1 MAHEKGTCG
10 PDRDSCLRNKRSCY
24 HNITCTIVRQFQ
36 NGRWLIENQYHY
48 VKAINSES
56 MVFEDGEY
64 QSYHNPNAAPQYPSA
79 MIGIAERN
87 EEDFNAKLVRLKKM
101 KEIHDPTTTSNK
113 NINGSATDVD
123 HWSESEKAWHTEDCK
138 IIAR

>member
-1 MAHEKGTCG
+1 
-10 PDRDSCLRNKRSCY
+10 
-24 HNITCTIVRQFQ
+24 
-36 NGRWLIENQYHY
+36 
-48 VKAINSES
+48 
-56 MVFEDGEY
+56 
-64 QSYHNPNAAPQYPSA
+64 

-123 HWSESEKAWHTEDCK
+123 HWSESEKAWHTKDCK
-138 IIAR
+138 IIVR